1 MNVKKIKE
9 MFEPGKIKTL
19 KSEAAGNRK
28 GMVKRLAEVF
38 SPVRNVKKSEER
50 KLGISPKGKM
60 ISKTEGNFKKMPKG
74 GKLTNYKLYFGNFE
88 KSATSTG
95 QIQ

>member
-1 MNVKKIKE
+1 M
-9 MFEPGKIKTL
+9 M
-19 KSEAAGNRK
+19 
-28 GMVKRLAEVF
+28 KRLADVF
-38 SPVRNVKKSEER
+38 SPVRNVKKGEKR
-50 KLGISPKGKM
+50 KLRISPKGKI
-60 ISKTEGNFKKMPKG
+60 ISKTAGNFQKMPKG

>member
-1 MNVKKIKE
+1 MTEATETTGNQNVQKIKE

-50 KLGISPKGKM
+50 KLGISPKGR
-60 ISKTEGNFKKMPKG
+60 
-74 GKLTNYKLYFGNFE
+74 
-88 KSATSTG
+88 
-95 QIQ
+95 